1 LKLADLYW
9 VSNLEKTRWFL
20 ALQLQRPEGD
30 ELNRLLAACNST
42 VADYSQ
48 PPLYASP
55 RSASQQSPKGNGRV
69 RKLGHSKMSAPPK
82 NEEILDF
89 SISFHISIGWALEWP
104 SSYVL
109 DTTRALINDEVFE
122 LLQQAP
128 VKVDALK
135 VKVGNVVTSI
145 SLAPKVADGKSIFG
159 A

>member
-1 LKLADLYW
+1 
-9 VSNLEKTRWFL
+9 
-20 ALQLQRPEGD
+20 
-30 ELNRLLAACNST
+30 
-42 VADYSQ
+42 
-48 PPLYASP
+48 
-55 RSASQQSPKGNGRV
+55 
-69 RKLGHSKMSAPPK
+69 MSAPPK

-122 LLQQAP
+122 LLQEAP

-145 SLAPKVADGKSIFG
+145 SLTPKAADGKSIFG

>member
-1 LKLADLYW
+1 MKLADLYW

-55 RSASQQSPKGNGRV
+55 RSASQQSLKGNGRV
-69 RKLGHSKMSAPPK
+69 RKLGHSDMSAPPK

-89 SISFHISIGWALEWP
+89 SSSFHISIGWTLERP
-104 SSYVL
+104 SSHVM
-109 DTTRALINDEVFE
+109 DTTTANISDGASTSLKKVS
-122 LLQQAP
+122 
-128 VKVDALK
+128 VKVDTIK

-145 SLAPKVADGKSIFG
+145 SLVPKVADGKSIFG